1 MAVTGSGTQDD
12 PWVVHNYTE
21 LVEKCGVSPTVEP
34 SDHINHVLLAQD
46 IDCNNYGVGFIWNS
60 INLSNNW
67 GNGHPT
73 YLNLGGHVIKNI
85 KAEANST
92 LFHSNWSSAQNK
104 IYNGKILNIFLSS
117 GSTFVG
123 ESHIVYLE
131 NLSISIDISA
141 SGGNIFPRN
150 TYINYCSIYARNY
163 GSYNS
168 TLHIIASGQVERDN
182 DYYLDYKYGTG
193 APRII
198 SYYSSSATIK
208 DTRIRGRMSGQ
219 YTSNVAMIS
228 SSRVVDSVI
237 DIDMTDVFNSV
248 SSFNPIGASNNSNS
262 VVNTDTWKENF
273 SLPSNLTAVTTQEM
287 ASAGSLNSKG
297 FVVALIE
304 G

>member
-1 MAVTGSGTQDD
+1 MAITGTGTVDD
-12 PWVVHNYTE
+12 PWVVHSYTE
-21 LVEKCGVSPTVEP
+21 LVEKCGASPTVEP

-60 INLSNNW
+60 VNLSNAS

-85 KAEANST
+85 KVEASGY
-92 LFHSNWSSAQNK
+92 LFHSNWASASNK
-104 IYNGKILNIFLSS
+104 IYNGKILNVFLSS
-117 GSTFVG
+117 GSVFANNV
-123 ESHIVYLE
+123 IYLE

-141 SGGNIFPRN
+141 SAGQIFGKDIH
-150 TYINYCSIYARNY
+150 INYCSIYARNY

-168 TLHIIASGQVERDN
+168 TLHIIGSSQIEHDN

-193 APRII
+193 SPRII
-198 SYYSSSATIK
+198 TYFSNIATIR

-219 YTSNVAMIS
+219 YSANVSMIS
-228 SSRVVDSVI
+228 SCKVIGSVI

-248 SSFNPIGASNNSNS
+248 SSFSPIQTANNSDS

-297 FVVALIE
+297 FTVALIE
-304 G
+304 E

>member
-1 MAVTGSGTQDD
+1 MAITGSGAEND

-21 LVEKCGVSPTVEP
+21 LVEKCGASPTVEP

-60 INLSNNW
+60 VNLSNSSNA
-67 GNGHPT
+67 GHPT

-85 KAEANST
+85 KVEANSY
-92 LFHSNWSSAQNK
+92 LFHSNWASAQNK
-104 IYNGKILNIFLSS
+104 IYNGRILNVFLSS
-117 GSTFVG
+117 DSAFAG
-123 ESHIVYLE
+123 ESPIIHLE

-141 SGGNIFPRN
+141 SRKTIFNRN
-150 TYINYCSIYARNY
+150 THINYCSIYARNY
-163 GSYNS
+163 GSYDS
-168 TLHIIASGQVERDN
+168 ELHLLASGQIEHDN

-193 APRII
+193 KPRII
-198 SYYSSSATIK
+198 NFHSNIATIR
-208 DTRIRGRMSGQ
+208 DTRIRGRMSGH
-219 YTSNVAMIS
+219 YTSNVSMIS
-228 SSRVVDSVI
+228 NCKVVGSVI
-237 DIDMTDVFNSV
+237 DIDMTDVFNEV
-248 SSFNPIGASNNSNS
+248 SSFYPIQTSNNSNS

-304 G
+304 E